1 MMKMLGF
8 IDEDD
13 ECGGGG
19 EVNDVG
25 YGIVLVPTSFGNGGG
40 GGKGKGEERNDMVL
54 REREMAPR
62 KSACS
67 IYKCW
72 FSLEWCRS
80 KRERRVSC
88 FVRVSFLWRMY
99 PRSCMTCMDF

>member
-54 REREMAPR
+54 RERE
-62 KSACS
+62 
-67 IYKCW
+67 
-72 FSLEWCRS
+72 
-80 KRERRVSC
+80 REREKWRRGSLRVVYINVGL
-88 FVRVSFLWRMY
+88 VRNGAEVKERDACLVL
-99 PRSCMTCMDF
+99 

>member
-1 MMKMLGF
+1 MTTRMRTMMKMLGF

-19 EVNDVG
+19 GGEVNDVLYG
-25 YGIVLVPTSFGNGGG
+25 YELVPKSFGNGGG
-40 GGKGKGEERNDMVL
+40 GRYGKEEEGSDMVL
-54 REREMAPR
+54 REREREMAPR

-72 FSLEWCRS
+72 FS
-80 KRERRVSC
+80 
-88 FVRVSFLWRMY
+88 
-99 PRSCMTCMDF
+99 